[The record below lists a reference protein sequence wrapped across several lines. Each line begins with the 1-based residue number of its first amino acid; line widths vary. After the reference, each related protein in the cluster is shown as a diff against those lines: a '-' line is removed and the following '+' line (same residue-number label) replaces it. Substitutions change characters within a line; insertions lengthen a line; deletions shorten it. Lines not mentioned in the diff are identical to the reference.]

1 MALRKRI
8 RWTAPQE
15 GGGCDIGTMPVK
27 QLEGKE
33 QGDKEW
39 EAERKGRSAQKV
51 RIRNRQFS

>member
-15 GGGCDIGTMPVK
+15 GGGCDIGTVPVK

-39 EAERKGRSAQKV
+39 EAKKERKKCPEGED
-51 RIRNRQFS
+51 